1 MSLLFEAID
10 SNAFNQYRQAYE
22 GWLKETALPMIH
34 TTTRACFLG
43 MAVVV
48 NKRVGPHKDVGD
60 VRDGW
65 VAMMAVG
72 NYKGG
77 AVVLPAL
84 GIQLQHEPGDV
95 IFFRSA
101 VLEHFVAPFE
111 GDRAAVVF
119 FTKNDLF
126 AGRAA

>member
-1 MSLLFEAID
+1 MSLHFKAID
-10 SNAFNQYRQAYE
+10 PNAFNRYRQAYE

-34 TTTRACFLG
+34 TTTRAYFHG

-48 NKRVGPHKDVGD
+48 NKRVGHHKDVGD
-60 VRDGW
+60 VRDRW
-65 VAMMAVG
+65 VTIMAVG
-72 NYKGG
+72 SYRGG
-77 AVVLPAL
+77 AVVLLAL

-111 GDRAAVVF
+111 RDRAAVVL

-126 AGRAA
+126 AGCAT